1 MRKAKK
7 AKAMDEADTVERAR
21 AWDETK
27 ANEKA
32 EIFRVNA
39 EARERA
45 RRRPRKKCGRKI
57 MLFRGQRQR
66 LLPRSDSR
74 RRPKE
79 QRKRGHRLRKGTT
92 MWLRWRKW
100 RRR

>member
-32 EIFRVNA
+32 EIFRVNS

-45 RRRPRKKCGRKI
+45 RRRPRKKCGRK
-57 MLFRGQRQR
+57 
-66 LLPRSDSR
+66 
-74 RRPKE
+74 
-79 QRKRGHRLRKGTT
+79 
-92 MWLRWRKW
+92 
-100 RRR
+100 